1 MAVVT
6 GLYASLTAL
15 LVVVLIGL
23 VAQFRRTHGVGYAGY
38 DNRELMTL
46 VRAHGNAIETIPV
59 ILILMLI
66 AELDNLPL
74 FWIHGAG
81 IALLLSRIAHAYG
94 YISTRG
100 KYSHGR
106 FYGMAVTLL
115 LIVVLAGVNILMFL
129 GF

>member
-6 GLYASLTAL
+6 GFYAALTAL
-15 LVVVLIGL
+15 LVVVLIGM

-59 ILILMLI
+59 VLILMLI
-66 AELDNLPL
+66 AELDNLPPV
-74 FWIHGAG
+74 WIHAAG
-81 IALLLSRIAHAYG
+81 VALLLSRIAHAHG

-106 FYGMAVTLL
+106 FYGMMMTLVL
-115 LIVVLAGVNILMFL
+115 MIVLAAVNILMFF
-129 GF
+129 GC

>member
-1 MAVVT
+1 MAAVT
-6 GLYASLTAL
+6 GFYAALTAL
-15 LVVVLIGL
+15 LVVVLVGM
-23 VAQFRRTHGVGYAGY
+23 VANFRRTHGIGYGGY
-38 DNRELMTL
+38 DNRDLMTL

-81 IALLLSRIAHAYG
+81 IALVLSRIAHAYG

-106 FYGMAVTLL
+106 FYGMMVTLGL
-115 LIVVLAGVNILMFL
+115 MIVLAAVNILMFL